1 MIRHSGR
8 FFQAQQ
14 HLQANQIALCVFVAV
29 ASIFLILSIIASST
43 AVLAVETKGA
53 NTTSAIF
60 SSKQYIENT
69 KRLLQQVSLEYKDGN
84 HTAAEELATTAYL
97 DNFEFVEIDLVKHNA
112 KALSDQIEQMMR
124 VQLREMIKTQVSQD
138 KIDSQIK
145 AIDSKLDEA
154 LIKVG

>member
-1 MIRHSGR
+1 MKTQNDCFNKYPSG
-8 FFQAQQ
+8 A
-14 HLQANQIALCVFVAV
+14 
-29 ASIFLILSIIASST
+29 
-43 AVLAVETKGA
+43 E
-53 NTTSAIF
+53 
-60 SSKQYIENT
+60 
-69 KRLLQQVSLEYKDGN
+69 DGN

-112 KALSDQIEQMMR
+112 KVISDQIEQMMR

>member
-1 MIRHSGR
+1 MIRYNGR

-14 HLQANQIALCVFVAV
+14 PLQANQIALSVFVAV
-29 ASIFLILSIIASST
+29 VSIFLILSIIASS
-43 AVLAVETKGA
+43 AAILAIETKGA
-53 NTTSAIF
+53 NTTIF

-124 VQLREMIKTQVSQD
+124 VQLREMIKTQVSQG

>member
-1 MIRHSGR
+1 
-8 FFQAQQ
+8 
-14 HLQANQIALCVFVAV
+14 
-29 ASIFLILSIIASST
+29 
-43 AVLAVETKGA
+43 
-53 NTTSAIF
+53 
-60 SSKQYIENT
+60 
-69 KRLLQQVSLEYKDGN
+69 
-84 HTAAEELATTAYL
+84 
-97 DNFEFVEIDLVKHNA
+97 VEIDLVKHNA

>member
-1 MIRHSGR
+1 M
-8 FFQAQQ
+8 
-14 HLQANQIALCVFVAV
+14 
-29 ASIFLILSIIASST
+29 
-43 AVLAVETKGA
+43 
-53 NTTSAIF
+53 
-60 SSKQYIENT
+60 
-69 KRLLQQVSLEYKDGN
+69 
-84 HTAAEELATTAYL
+84 
-97 DNFEFVEIDLVKHNA
+97 EIDLVKHNA